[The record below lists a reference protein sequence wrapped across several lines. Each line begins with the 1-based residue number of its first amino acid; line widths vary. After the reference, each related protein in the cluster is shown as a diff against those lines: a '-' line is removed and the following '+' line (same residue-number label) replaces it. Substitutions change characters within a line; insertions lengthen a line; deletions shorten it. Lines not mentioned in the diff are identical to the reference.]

1 MFNAAPTVFF
11 GTSYS
16 SNGTALSIPIAAFPE
31 LSSAEASATTGA
43 GGDSRKVIFALL
55 HRIHSV
61 FNGLAT
67 ANRPTKMT
75 VSRTIG
81 AINANNEFT
90 TSFTFSFNL
99 EATGVD
105 VAAE

>member
-1 MFNAAPTVFF
+1 
-11 GTSYS
+11 
-16 SNGTALSIPIAAFPE
+16 
-31 LSSAEASATTGA
+31 
-43 GGDSRKVIFALL
+43 
-55 HRIHSV
+55 
-61 FNGLAT
+61 
-67 ANRPTKMT
+67 MT

>member
-16 SNGTALSIPIAAFPE
+16 SNGTTLSIPVAAFPE
-31 LSSAEASATTGA
+31 LSAAEANAST
-43 GGDSRKVIFALL
+43 GDSRKMIFALL

-67 ANRPTKMT
+67 ANRPSKMT
-75 VSRTIG
+75 ISRSIG
-81 AINANNEFT
+81 SINANNEFT

-105 VAAE
+105 VANE